1 MKEKDKIFII
11 VYLNVGEIPD
21 EDIYE
26 YASKAMKAMI
36 PKNDDGTV
44 SITIVPVRE
53 SETHIEC
60 INPVLLTED
69 KYKEAEN
76 TVENFKTAFDEFLK
90 NEKSRTE

>member
-1 MKEKDKIFII
+1 MKEKDRIFII
-11 VYLNVGEIPD
+11 VYLNVGEIPTD
-21 EDIYE
+21 DVYE
-26 YASKAMKAMI
+26 YASNAMKAMI

-60 INPVLLTED
+60 INPVLLTEN
-69 KYKEAEN
+69 KYKEVEN
-76 TVENFKTAFDEFLK
+76 TVEKFKTAFDEFLK